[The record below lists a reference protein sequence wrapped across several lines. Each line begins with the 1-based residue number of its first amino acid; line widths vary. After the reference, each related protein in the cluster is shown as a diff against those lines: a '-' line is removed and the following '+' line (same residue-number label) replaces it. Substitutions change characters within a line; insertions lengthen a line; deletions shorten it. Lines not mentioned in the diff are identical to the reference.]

1 MVCVAWMYVI
11 FGLSRTQKSVSS
23 ALMGGFAPSSGE
35 FDYHRFCSESL
46 SNYDAG
52 TSQVMTLGVPDRGK
66 FAAHASLLL
75 EENRSYHI
83 REHAS
88 NCLRFPSSGP
98 KEIQGP
104 WDVLQRYV
112 QIMIEDSIIY
122 RNQPEKNGLKL
133 SFPQKKCAFPPCVR
147 QWLANGFI
155 LKTSWHG

>member
-1 MVCVAWMYVI
+1 
-11 FGLSRTQKSVSS
+11 
-23 ALMGGFAPSSGE
+23 MGGFAPSSGE
-35 FDYHRFCSESL
+35 FNYHRFCSESL

-88 NCLRFPSSGP
+88 NCLQFPSSGP
-98 KEIQGP
+98 KEIQQTSEAPFQKAYERILFFSGVWGP

-133 SFPQKKCAFPPCVR
+133 SFPQKKCTFPPCVR

>member
-52 TSQVMTLGVPDRGK
+52 TSQVMTLGVPGRGK

-104 WDVLQRYV
+104 WDVLQRHV

-122 RNQPEKNGLKL
+122 RNQPEKKWFETLLPTEEMHISPLRKAMV
-133 SFPQKKCAFPPCVR
+133 S
-147 QWLANGFI
+147 
-155 LKTSWHG
+155 

>member
-1 MVCVAWMYVI
+1 
-11 FGLSRTQKSVSS
+11 
-23 ALMGGFAPSSGE
+23 MGGFAPSSGE
-35 FDYHRFCSESL
+35 FNYHRFCSESL

-98 KEIQGP
+98 KEIQQTSEAPFQKAYERILLFSGVWGP

-133 SFPQKKCAFPPCVR
+133 SFPQKKCTFPPCVR
-147 QWLANGFI
+147 QRLANGFI

>member
-1 MVCVAWMYVI
+1 
-11 FGLSRTQKSVSS
+11 
-23 ALMGGFAPSSGE
+23 MGGFAPSSGE
-35 FDYHRFCSESL
+35 FNYHRFCSESL

-98 KEIQGP
+98 KEIQQTSEAP
-104 WDVLQRYV
+104 
-112 QIMIEDSIIY
+112 
-122 RNQPEKNGLKL
+122 
-133 SFPQKKCAFPPCVR
+133 FQKAYER
-147 QWLANGFI
+147 I
-155 LKTSWHG
+155 LFFSGV